1 MAIFMT
7 EQSQQRDSAELIV
20 TQTVEF
26 QGKTYTRIE
35 LFSKDSIDLLTLLG
49 ERRKVLLEGFNDR
62 KVEEQKPSPHFAL
75 ISANL
80 YPIQVKVIEL
90 ADRRSAF
97 VCRPTTLS
105 DGRQLATVT
114 PDWEVKNC
122 PEAHLKGSP
131 LPFPFIIQGTELQS
145 GQPVELEY
153 LLHHPRVN
161 KPLTNQSPPFESYL
175 GLSLELKRQGFDS
188 VTHKQL
194 QRVHDYPFATAHR
207 DTFVVFG
214 TLQAVYV
221 PV

>member
-1 MAIFMT
+1 MT
-7 EQSQQRDSAELIV
+7 EQSQQSDSAELSV
-20 TQTVEF
+20 PQTVEF
-26 QGKTYTRIE
+26 QGNIYKRIE
-35 LFSKDSIDLLTLLG
+35 LPPEDSIDLLTLLG

-62 KVEEQKPSPHFAL
+62 KAEEQKPSPHFAL

-80 YPIQVKVIEL
+80 HPFQVKVIEL
-90 ADRRSAF
+90 ADRRSVF

-153 LLHHPRVN
+153 LPHHPRVN
-161 KPLTNQSPPFESYL
+161 KPLADQSRPFESYF
-175 GLSLELKRQGFDS
+175 GLSKELQRQGFDS
-188 VTHKQL
+188 VTHEQL
-194 QRVHDYPFATAHR
+194 QTVHDYPFATAHR
-207 DTFVVFG
+207 DTFEVFG